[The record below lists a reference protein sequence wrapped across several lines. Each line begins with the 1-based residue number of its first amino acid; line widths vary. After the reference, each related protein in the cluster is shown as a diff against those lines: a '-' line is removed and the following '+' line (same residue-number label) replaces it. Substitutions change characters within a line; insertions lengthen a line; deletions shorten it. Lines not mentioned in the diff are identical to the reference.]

1 MANPANDALPSLLH
15 EHDLLQSIIAA
26 LPRSLSDDQHSQLC
40 AFIRAYF
47 ANLTVQELS
56 ELSPDDLAG
65 MALSHWQLAKD
76 RPDGQ
81 PLHRVF
87 NPGSDSQGWHSLHT
101 VIQIVANDQAF
112 LVSSL
117 QATLAR
123 EGHVMHRLI
132 HPVLAVKRDA
142 QGQWLSLDEQADKES
157 VIHVEIDALT
167 TAAHAALSQSIDN
180 MFNTLSLIKAES
192 TTLSGRLIDMAVA
205 IDNPEMSQFLQWLDE
220 DHFAR
225 LGAARLKS
233 ADNFTLLHDTA
244 GILAPTEGIE
254 TWSTACLLPDGLDIM
269 QVDKR
274 LGLEPLVVCKAGKA
288 SPVIR
293 DEPADL
299 IMQAVHDEK
308 GQLVQINCLLGIFV
322 AGLQNEAVSNI
333 PWMRERVERVIHA
346 SGTKSDSHDGKAI
359 AATLRGLPR
368 DMLMQTHSRDLLS
381 MASGIV
387 ALQERTQVRLFS
399 SNDALGRFSNCLVYI
414 PRDAY
419 SRELRLEIEKIL
431 KTHIDGNSVG
441 FDMRFSSESALAR
454 LHFVI
459 QKRPPYDRRLDWGAI
474 EKRIRSAAINW
485 NDRLE
490 TTLREKHD
498 EITAMQ
504 LHRRY
509 CDAFSTAYREEYSAR
524 VAAAD
529 IDFIEQHLPEDAP
542 VMSFFR
548 QTLSDSATVSFKLYA
563 RHRQVSLS
571 NVIPVIENMGLRV
584 ESERPFELKRHD
596 APTVWMHEFTVL
608 QTGTIATDA
617 KDETAHRVQTAFDHI
632 WHGDVENDGFNRL
645 MLEASLSWRQVVILR
660 ALCKYLLQIDVPF
673 SQAYMIDSLVA
684 NAPITRLL
692 VELFEQ
698 RFKPS
703 AETDNEPG
711 AKPGT
716 ESGANDTTS
725 MLLSDIDEA
734 LDNVVSLDE
743 DRILRGYRNLI
754 LATLRTNAYRTDAAG
769 ELREFLSFKFDS
781 AAVPDLP
788 LPRPKFEIFVY
799 SSKVVGIH
807 LRGGSVAR
815 GGLRWSDRR
824 EDYRTEVLGL
834 MKAQMVKNAVIVPVG
849 SKGGFYVKA
858 TLPPE
863 REAMMEIVVDCYRTF
878 LSGLLD
884 VTDNLDGNDIV
895 PPPNVVRY
903 DGDDPYL
910 VVAADKG
917 TATFSDYAN
926 EVAINY
932 GFWLGDAFASGGSVG
947 YDHKKMG
954 ITARGAWE
962 SVKRHFRNL
971 GLDTQSEEFKVVGIG
986 DMAGDV
992 FGNGMLLSE
1001 KIQLVAA
1008 FNHMHIFIDP
1018 SPDSA
1023 TSFAERQRLFN
1034 LPRSSWTDYK
1044 EELISR
1050 GGGIYSRQA
1059 KQIELSAEAQAV
1071 LGTDQEKLT
1080 PTALISVIL
1089 KAPVDLLWNGGIGT
1103 YVKAKTQT
1111 NAEAADRANDYLRVN
1126 GNELRV
1132 RVVGEGGNLGFTQRA
1147 RIEFARFGNNG
1158 NGGLIYTDA
1167 IDNSA
1172 GVDCSDHE
1180 VNIKILANAIVS
1192 NQDMTIKQ
1200 RDQLLESMTEEVGL
1214 LVLRDNYLQTQC
1226 IDLCVVDGPAALNE
1240 QARFMQYLESIDR
1253 LDRAIEYLPD
1263 SDEIAERQVNDQ
1275 FLSRPEIAVL
1285 VSYSKMVMFDALL
1298 ASDFPDDAALES
1310 TLCDYFPEAL
1320 QKAHKEQILG
1330 HRLRR
1335 EIIATIVTN
1344 DVVNRLGPTFVF
1356 RMQQELNATPGDV
1369 ASAFV
1374 AAKEIFRLPQVWQAI
1389 ETLDNQID
1397 AAEQYRMQVLVR
1409 GLVERSTHWLIR
1421 GRKSRNDIN
1430 ALVEHFRP
1438 GMDELVAAMPDCLSS
1453 AETLTLDQRVQHFT
1467 KAGAPESTATLV
1479 ARVVPLSS
1487 SLDIVEIARSLEQ
1500 PVTGVAAVYFTLG
1513 QYLELSW
1520 LRERIGLLVSDSH
1533 WHKLATS
1540 ELRSNLHSQQRFLCA
1555 EIASVTKSV
1564 TEQELDAEQRVLKWS
1579 KRNSSATDKYRA
1591 LVAEMK
1597 ASSSID
1603 FAMLSLAINE
1613 VHKLLDS
1620 DRPLSG

>member
-1 MANPANDALPSLLH
+1 MTIHENDASSTLSH
-15 EHDLLQSIIAA
+15 ERELMQAIIAA
-26 LPRSLSDDQHSQLC
+26 LPRELSDEQRMQLS
-40 AFIRAYF
+40 AFVPVYF
-47 ANLTVQELS
+47 DNLTGLDLS
-56 ELSPDDLAG
+56 ELSAEDLAG
-65 MALSHWQLAKD
+65 MALSHWQLA
-76 RPDGQ
+76 RTRTDGQ
-81 PLHRVF
+81 AAHRAF
-87 NPGSDSQGWHSLHT
+87 NPGFDTQGWHSLHT
-101 VIQIVANDQAF
+101 VIQIVATDQPW

-123 EGHVMHRLI
+123 EGHVVHRLI
-132 HPVLAVKRDA
+132 HPVMAVRRDS
-142 QGQWLSLDEQADKES
+142 QGQWQCLDENAAKES
-157 VIHVEIDALT
+157 LIHVEIDAQPA
-167 TAAHAALSQSIDN
+167 AAHAALSQAIDN
-180 MFNTLSLIKAES
+180 MFNTMSMIKSES
-192 TTLSGRLIDMAVA
+192 ETLSARLIDMAVA
-205 IDNPEMSQFLQWLDE
+205 VDNPEMSQFLLWLDK
-220 DHFAR
+220 DQFAC
-225 LGAARLKS
+225 LGAARLKA
-233 ADNFTLLHDTA
+233 ADNFTLMHDTA
-244 GILAPTEGIE
+244 GILASHSDVEP
-254 TWSTACLLPDGLDIM
+254 WSTACLLPDGLDLA
-269 QVDKR
+269 QTDRR
-274 LGLEPLVVCKAGKA
+274 LGLEPLLVCKAGKS

-293 DEPADL
+293 NEPADL
-299 IMQAVHDEK
+299 VLQAVRSDD
-308 GQLVQINCLLGIFV
+308 GQIQQINCLLGIFV
-322 AGLQNEAVSNI
+322 AGLQNEAVINI
-333 PWMRERVERVIHA
+333 PWMRERVERVITA
-346 SGTKSDSHDGKAI
+346 SGTQPDSHDGKAL

-368 DMLMQTHSRDLLS
+368 DMLMQTHSKDLLS

-387 ALQERTQVRLFS
+387 SLQERAQVRLFS

-419 SRELRLEIEKIL
+419 SRELRLQIEKIL
-431 KTHIDGNSVG
+431 KTHIDGNSAG

-459 QKRPPYDRRLDWGAI
+459 QKRPPYDRRIDWESI
-474 EKRIRSAAINW
+474 EKRIRTAAINW
-485 NDRLE
+485 NDQLE
-490 TTLREKHD
+490 TTLRERHD

-509 CDAFSTAYREEYSAR
+509 CDAFSTSYVETYTPR

-529 IDFIEQHLPEDAP
+529 IDFIENNLPEDAP

-548 QTLSDSATVSFKLYA
+548 QTLSDDSKVNFKLFA

-571 NVIPVIENMGLRV
+571 NVLPIIENMGLRV
-584 ESERPFELKRHD
+584 ESERPFELTRHD

-608 QTGTIATDA
+608 QTGKIAT
-617 KDETAHRVQTAFDHI
+617 ETSDDTADRVQTAFDHI
-632 WHGDVENDGFNRL
+632 WRGDVENDGFNRL
-645 MLEASLSWRQVVILR
+645 MLEASLTWRQVVILR

-673 SQAYMIDSLVA
+673 SQTYMIDSLVA
-684 NAPITRLL
+684 NAPITQLL

-698 RFKPS
+698 RFKPGTKPELSHSMS
-703 AETDNEPG
+703 A
-711 AKPGT
+711 
-716 ESGANDTTS
+716 
-725 MLLSDIDEA
+725 LLDRIDQA
-734 LDNVVSLDE
+734 LDQVVSLDE

-754 LATLRTNAYRTDAAG
+754 LATLRTNAFRTDSAG
-769 ELREFLSFKFDS
+769 ELRQFLAFKFDS
-781 AAVPDLP
+781 SAVPDLP
-788 LPRPKFEIFVY
+788 LPRPMFEIFVY
-799 SSKVVGIH
+799 SSKVEGIH

-834 MKAQMVKNAVIVPVG
+834 MKAQMVKNEVIVPVG

-858 TLPPE
+858 DLPSE
-863 REAMMEIVVDCYRTF
+863 REAMMQVVVDCYRTF

-884 VTDNLDGNDIV
+884 ITDNLNGSDVI
-895 PPPNVVRY
+895 PPSNVVRY
-903 DGDDPYL
+903 DDDDPYL

-926 EVAINY
+926 DVAISY

-971 GLDTQSEEFKVVGIG
+971 GIDTQSEEFKVVGIG

-1018 SPDSA
+1018 SPDCAS
-1023 TSFAERQRLFN
+1023 SFAERQRLFN
-1034 LPRSSWTDYK
+1034 LPRSSWTDYN
-1044 EELISR
+1044 EELISK

-1059 KQIELSAEAQAV
+1059 KQIELSVEARAV

-1080 PTALISVIL
+1080 PTALISIIL

-1103 YVKAKTQT
+1103 YVKAKSETH
-1111 NAEAADRANDYLRVN
+1111 ADAADRANDNLRVN
-1126 GNELRV
+1126 GSELRV
-1132 RVVGEGGNLGFTQRA
+1132 RVIGEGGNLGFTQRG
-1147 RIEFARFGNNG
+1147 RIEFARFANNDK
-1158 NGGLIYTDA
+1158 GGLIYTDA

-1180 VNIKILANAIVS
+1180 VNIKILANAIVT
-1192 NQDMTIKQ
+1192 NQDMTVKQ
-1200 RDQLLESMTEEVGL
+1200 RDQLLESMTEDVGRH
-1214 LVLRDNYLQTQC
+1214 VLRDNYLQTQC
-1226 IDLCVVDGPAALNE
+1226 IDLCVVDGSASLNE

-1263 SDEIAERQVNDQ
+1263 SDEIADRQVNEHS
-1275 FLSRPEIAVL
+1275 LSHPEIAVL
-1285 VSYSKMVMFDALL
+1285 VSYSKMVMFDALM
-1298 ASDFPDDAALES
+1298 ASDFTDDAALES
-1310 TLCDYFPEAL
+1310 ILINYFPDAL
-1320 QKAHKEQILG
+1320 QQAHKTQILE

-1356 RMQQELNATPGDV
+1356 RMQQELNATPSDV

-1374 AAKEIFRLPQVWQAI
+1374 AAKEIFRLPHVWQAI

-1397 AAEQYRMQVLVR
+1397 AAEQYRMQILVR

-1430 ALVEHFRP
+1430 ALVTRFRP
-1438 GMDELVAAMPDCLSS
+1438 GLDELVAAMPDCLSK
-1453 AETLTLDQRVQHFT
+1453 AEKLTLEQRVRHFVN
-1467 KAGAPESTATLV
+1467 AGAPEPTATIV

-1487 SLDIVEIARSLEQ
+1487 SLDIVEIASSVEQ
-1500 PVTGVAAVYFTLG
+1500 AVAGVAAVYFTLG

-1533 WHKLATS
+1533 WHKLAIS
-1540 ELRSNLHSQQRFLCA
+1540 ELRSNLHSQQRYLCA
-1555 EIASVTKSV
+1555 EVACV
-1564 TEQELDAEQRVLKWS
+1564 TEQDMKAEQRVIMWS
-1579 KRNSSATDKYRA
+1579 KRNPSATDKYRA

-1597 ASSSID
+1597 ASPSID

-1620 DRPLSG
+1620 DRELAG